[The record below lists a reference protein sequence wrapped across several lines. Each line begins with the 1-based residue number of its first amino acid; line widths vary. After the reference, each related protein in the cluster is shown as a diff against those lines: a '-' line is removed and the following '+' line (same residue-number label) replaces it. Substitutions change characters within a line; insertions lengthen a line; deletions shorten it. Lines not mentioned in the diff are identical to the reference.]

1 MNVLLL
7 VLLILCFNLVEASH
21 FDAIGKTYDIA
32 ERNALTWIAS
42 RLADMEKNGEI
53 AKHQELL
60 QQKAFASIARPKKVE
75 NLQKT
80 SQPRVFE
87 YDLTVK
93 VPYDI
98 RDYVGNIIHFAGTKI
113 NPLETL
119 MTPKSLLFFDGDDNE
134 QVTWAL
140 KEEKQRGLAKLVLVN
155 GSVSEISVAQGVRVF
170 FDQAGRL
177 VKKFGIQQVPAI
189 VEQRGH
195 RLMISEIKL

>member
-1 MNVLLL
+1 MNRLLL
-7 VLLILCFNLVEASH
+7 ALLILYFNLVHADS

-42 RLADMEKNGEI
+42 RLADMEADGEI
-53 AKHQELL
+53 AKQQELL
-60 QQKAFASIARPKKVE
+60 QQKAFASIERPKKVE

-80 SQPRVFE
+80 SKPRFFE
-87 YDLTVK
+87 HDLTVM
-93 VPYDI
+93 VPHDI
-98 RDYVGNIIHFAGTKI
+98 RDYAGNIIHFAGTKI
-113 NPLETL
+113 NPLETM
-119 MTPKSLLFFDGDDNE
+119 MTQQALLFFDGDDTA
-134 QVTWAL
+134 QVAWAL
-140 KEEKQRGLAKLVLVN
+140 KEKKARGLAKLVLVN
-155 GSVSEISVAQGVRVF
+155 GSVSEISEAQGMRVF

>member
-7 VLLILCFNLVEASH
+7 VLLILCFNLAEASH

-32 ERNALTWIAS
+32 EQNALTWIAS

-60 QQKAFASIARPKKVE
+60 QQKAFASIVRPKKVE

-93 VPYDI
+93 VPHDI
-98 RDYVGNIIHFAGTKI
+98 RDYAGNIIHFAGTKI
-113 NPLETL
+113 NPLENLT
-119 MTPKSLLFFDGDDNE
+119 TQQSLLFFDGDDSE

-140 KEEKQRGLAKLVLVN
+140 NEKKERGLAKLVLVN
-155 GSVSEISVAQGVRVF
+155 GSVSEISLAQGVRVF

-195 RLMISEIKL
+195 RSMIFEIML

>member
-7 VLLILCFNLVEASH
+7 ALLILYFNVVQANS

-42 RLADMEKNGEI
+42 RLADMEQNGEI
-53 AKHQELL
+53 AKQQELL
-60 QQKAFASIARPKKVE
+60 QQKAFALIARPKKVE

-80 SQPRVFE
+80 SRTRVFE
-87 YDLTVK
+87 YDLTVT

-98 RDYVGNIIHFAGTKI
+98 TDYIGNVIHFAGTKI

-119 MTPKSLLFFDGDDNE
+119 MTQKSLLFFDGDDSE

-140 KEEKQRGLAKLVLVN
+140 NEKKARGLAKLVLVN
-155 GSVSEISVAQGVRVF
+155 GSVSEISLAQGVSVF